1 MVEVNRVCN
10 PNLRIQKGAFAYIE
24 YMDYPNGDMDSIN
37 FEVDETSKFVN
48 HNENVPKKVETIEHN
63 KEEDVLQELHSLVGL
78 SEVKQTVDNMIKQ
91 IIVNQKRLEQGL
103 NLNKKN
109 ASVNFGQEAID
120 TIMKYMED
128 YRDEIMI
135 IFAGYTKEMD
145 QFLKTNPGLASRV
158 PNRFL
163 FEDFTGDEIVKL
175 GQMLLAEDLFVLS
188 DKEYY
193 SKQISKAYNN
203 SLDKSNGRWIRNFNE
218 KIIKEQSNRIVN
230 TNDDEILTIRNED
243 IDNVLKQ
250 GKFKSY
256 ENTKDAMEELNKLIG
271 IVNVKG
277 QIQEFINQVEINKKK
292 EDMGIVV
299 NDFTLH
305 SLFLGNPGT
314 GKTTVARIIG
324 KILYQ
329 KGIIATNK
337 FIEVSR
343 SDLVA
348 GYVGQTSMKTREV
361 LESALGGVL
370 FIDEAYSLNS
380 GSSNDF
386 GKESIE
392 EILKFMEDHRRD
404 IVIIL
409 AGYTKEMA
417 EFLQM
422 NSGLKSRIP
431 NVFEFED
438 YNLSELV
445 QIGLLGLK
453 EYNLDEECYASEVEA
468 AYDVTNDHSNGR
480 QIRNFNEKL
489 LLIQFTRL
497 IETQEENLDSISNE
511 DIIGVRNKLRYT
523 SNASREEIS
532 IEDLKYI
539 LKIAEENNVY
549 NEWEINFFN
558 SIIDQRKRNKELS
571 NKQINA
577 MIKSFNKLINK
588 SILEKDDTIYEKIL
602 RFIN

>member
-1 MVEVNRVCN
+1 
-10 PNLRIQKGAFAYIE
+10 
-24 YMDYPNGDMDSIN
+24 
-37 FEVDETSKFVN
+37 
-48 HNENVPKKVETIEHN
+48 
-63 KEEDVLQELHSLVGL
+63 
-78 SEVKQTVDNMIKQ
+78 
-91 IIVNQKRLEQGL
+91 
-103 NLNKKN
+103 
-109 ASVNFGQEAID
+109 
-120 TIMKYMED
+120 
-128 YRDEIMI
+128 
-135 IFAGYTKEMD
+135 
-145 QFLKTNPGLASRV
+145 
-158 PNRFL
+158 
-163 FEDFTGDEIVKL
+163 
-175 GQMLLAEDLFVLS
+175 MLLAEDLFVLS

-348 GYVGQTSMKTREV
+348 GYVGQMSMKTREV

-445 QIGLLGLK
+445 QIGFLGLK

-480 QIRNFNEKL
+480 
-489 LLIQFTRL
+489 
-497 IETQEENLDSISNE
+497 
-511 DIIGVRNKLRYT
+511 
-523 SNASREEIS
+523 
-532 IEDLKYI
+532 
-539 LKIAEENNVY
+539 
-549 NEWEINFFN
+549 
-558 SIIDQRKRNKELS
+558 
-571 NKQINA
+571 
-577 MIKSFNKLINK
+577 
-588 SILEKDDTIYEKIL
+588 
-602 RFIN
+602 